1 MGLGRGLGLLHQ
13 QSDVMSVRLPC
24 GEGITV
30 QYKWKEGDQIGGCC
44 SSLDKKVEGA
54 WTWEVGSGDGQ
65 KWVNSSFI
73 EQVETTG

>member
-1 MGLGRGLGLLHQ
+1 M
-13 QSDVMSVRLPC
+13 
-24 GEGITV
+24 EG
-30 QYKWKEGDQIGGCC
+30 GDQIGGCC

-65 KWVNSSFI
+65 KWVNSSFN